1 MNYIAQNDLD
11 GVCQEIDVCRDCTGP
26 APDMGDSGIENCKA
40 VTPTRY
46 YIESYYNFSGAD
58 KMKAELQNGPI
69 SCAIQATDEFDAYD
83 GSYIYS
89 QDVGTPQLN
98 HAIAV
103 VGYGKSEDGQEYWI
117 GRNSWGTYWGDWGF
131 FYMAMY
137 ENNLG
142 IETDCVTGTPTYTK
156 PGSEEFVE
164 FTQ

>member
-89 QDVGTPQLN
+89 
-98 HAIAV
+98 
-103 VGYGKSEDGQEYWI
+103 
-117 GRNSWGTYWGDWGF
+117 
-131 FYMAMY
+131 
-137 ENNLG
+137 
-142 IETDCVTGTPTYTK
+142 
-156 PGSEEFVE
+156 
-164 FTQ
+164 